1 MAGSIS
7 LKLGDWLYK
16 NAFGVYNTIYP
27 IFKNRQDKNEIA
39 FIQQHLKPG
48 STVLD
53 IGANIGFYSKIL
65 SQTTGQNGHV
75 HCFEPDITNFNH
87 LKNNTKYLTNIT
99 ANNLAVSATNDPIK
113 IYLSKELNVDHRT
126 YPVDDYHSIIE
137 IKATSMDS
145 YLEGGKT
152 VDFIKM
158 DIQGFEIEAL
168 KGMKNT
174 IMNSPNI
181 QILMEFWPYGLHA
194 AGCSVKALLELLN
207 EMELSY
213 TLTDDN
219 STIDHNNIAQYETW
233 DKERFTNLY
242 VVKKN

>member
-7 LKLGDWLYK
+7 LKLGNWLYK

-65 SQTTGQNGHV
+65 SRVAGPTGHV

-87 LKNNTKYLTNIT
+87 LKNNTQHLTNIT
-99 ANNLAVSATNDPIK
+99 VNNLAVSATNDPIK

-126 YPVDDYHSIIE
+126 YPVDDYQSIIE
-137 IKATSMDS
+137 IKATAMDS
-145 YLEGGKT
+145 YL
-152 VDFIKM
+152 
-158 DIQGFEIEAL
+158 
-168 KGMKNT
+168 
-174 IMNSPNI
+174 
-181 QILMEFWPYGLHA
+181 
-194 AGCSVKALLELLN
+194 
-207 EMELSY
+207 
-213 TLTDDN
+213 TD
-219 STIDHNNIAQYETW
+219 
-233 DKERFTNLY
+233 
-242 VVKKN
+242 